1 MELNKGN
8 IDKAKTYIEQA
19 KRLSTKPSEAFANEA
34 FIALT
39 NGNVQDAE
47 TSLSKAIDANG
58 YNQIA
63 GVLSIAKGDYIQ
75 AEKYMEGTN
84 TNSAALAKILT
95 NNLQGA
101 ISTLDAVKNPSAITS
116 YLHAIVAARNGNKFA
131 TNSYLEEAVQK
142 DPSLKSYAD
151 NDLELS
157 ILK

>member
-1 MELNKGN
+1 MEN
-8 IDKAKTYIEQA
+8 DK
-19 KRLSTKPSEAFANEA
+19 LSPTGLA

-58 YNQIA
+58 YNQMA

-75 AEKYMEGTN
+75 AEKYLEGI
-84 TNSAALAKILT
+84 NSNSSALAKLLN

-101 ISTLDAVKNPSAITS
+101 LSTLDSMKETSAITS
-116 YLHAIVAARNGNKFA
+116 YLHAIIAARNNNKFA
-131 TNSYLEEAVQK
+131 TKSYLEEALQK

-157 ILK
+157 ILR